1 VPRADRLELRAPHP
15 AEIHYHGQ
23 MAFLKRLFFPV
34 AIACAITGTLQGCGA
49 KPSEVPASSGALQS
63 LEITDLT
70 HGTGDAVAAGRYAVV
85 QYTGWLYEPG
95 APDHKGKE
103 FDSSLKSGTPFRF
116 RVGGGDVIKGWDQG
130 VAGMQVGGKR
140 RLVIPADLAYGDSG
154 AGGVIPPG
162 ATLVFD
168 VDLVGIQ

>member
-1 VPRADRLELRAPHP
+1 
-15 AEIHYHGQ
+15 
-23 MAFLKRLFFPV
+23 MAFLSRLLLPV
-34 AIACAITGTLQGCGA
+34 AIACAMTGALQACGA
-49 KPSEVPASSGALQS
+49 KPSGVPASSSAVQS
-63 LEITDLT
+63 LEVTDVT
-70 HGTGDAVAAGRYAVV
+70 RGTGDAVAAGQYAVV
-85 QYTGWLYEPG
+85 QYTGWLYESS

-116 RVGGGDVIKGWDQG
+116 RLGGGEVIKGWDQG

-154 AGGVIPPG
+154 AGDVIPPG

>member
-1 VPRADRLELRAPHP
+1 
-15 AEIHYHGQ
+15 
-23 MAFLKRLFFPV
+23 MAYLLRLFFPV
-34 AIACAITGTLQGCGA
+34 AIACAITGALQGCGA
-49 KPSEVPASSGALQS
+49 KPSGTPASSSAVSS
-63 LEITDLT
+63 LEVTDLT
-70 HGTGDAVAAGRYAVV
+70 RGTGGAVAAGQYAVV
-85 QYTGWLYEPG
+85 QYTGWLYESS

-103 FDSSLKSGTPFRF
+103 FDSSLKSGAPFRF
-116 RVGGGDVIKGWDQG
+116 RVGGGEVIKGWDQG

-168 VDLVGIQ
+168 VDLVGIE